1 MLTILSS
8 LAGCPD
14 AALQNIRNA
23 AEQGQEYEALGMLI
37 CDWSG
42 KGHVTDPLF
51 SLPSLVAMAGLSWNK
66 KVDQVHVC
74 KNTCTCSTFKVIPYY
89 LVSF

>member
-1 MLTILSS
+1 MLTIYFFYFSS

-14 AALQNIRNA
+14 AALANIRNA
-23 AEQGQEYEALGMLI
+23 TEQGHQHEALGMLI

-51 SLPSLVAMAGLSWNK
+51 SISSLVAMAGMAWNK
-66 KVDQVHVC
+66 RVDQVQ
-74 KNTCTCSTFKVIPYY
+74 
-89 LVSF
+89 